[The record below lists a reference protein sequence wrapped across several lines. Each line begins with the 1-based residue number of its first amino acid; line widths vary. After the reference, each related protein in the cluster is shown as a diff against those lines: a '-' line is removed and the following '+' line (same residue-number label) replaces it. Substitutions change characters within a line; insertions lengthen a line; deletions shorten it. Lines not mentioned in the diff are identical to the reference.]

1 MPRPFRV
8 ESLAGSL
15 KKCGGFVN
23 DHDYIAKCRPAD
35 IRSALKYIDRLE
47 SLNAELLAA
56 CKAGLSLLENTTLT
70 TWDLDVLTEM
80 RAAIVKAESEGE

>member
-15 KKCGGFVN
+15 KKCSGYVN

-47 SLNAELLAA
+47 VLNAELLAA
-56 CKAGLSLLENTTLT
+56 CEEAMLEFNDGYTA
-70 TWDLDVLTEM
+70 EGKGI
-80 RAAIVKAESEGE
+80 IVEAMASAKESEGE